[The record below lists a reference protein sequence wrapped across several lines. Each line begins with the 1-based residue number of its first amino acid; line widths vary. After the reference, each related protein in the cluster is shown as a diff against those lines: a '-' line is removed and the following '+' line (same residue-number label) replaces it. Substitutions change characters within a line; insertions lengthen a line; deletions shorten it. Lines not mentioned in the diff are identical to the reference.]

1 MMGGLDGPPKPPA
14 LGGGPAEPGRPST
27 GRIVSG
33 ASTGPGAVP
42 AGALVR
48 VVTLG

>member
-1 MMGGLDGPPKPPA
+1 MGGLDVPPKPRA

-33 ASTGPGAVP
+33 G
-42 AGALVR
+42 
-48 VVTLG
+48 LGSFVEE